1 MIIENV
7 SMGPN
12 YRKVTLRKPGHGAM
26 GFKPGA
32 CAKVNGRWLALADAT
47 EEDLTF
53 IVKSDSFLLTEPIT
67 SVEAPLGNGF
77 SCVESKGL
85 VTCLVGGTGLAAVL
99 SLVRER
105 SAARRP
111 VALRLLCRGAEYPDV
126 VAAFPFL
133 RGVDF
138 GCWDTSFLGRPP
150 LERVVDPATSHVA
163 FAGPKELLEG
173 FRSMS
178 PQVPVD
184 LNY

>member
-1 MIIENV
+1 MIIDNV
-7 SMGPN
+7 PMGPN
-12 YRKVTLRKPGHGAM
+12 YRKVTLRNPGQTVND
-26 GFKPGA
+26 FKPGS
-32 CAKVNGRWLALADAT
+32 CAKVNGRWLAIAAVKD
-47 EEDLTF
+47 DVLTF
-53 IVKSDSFLLTEPIT
+53 LVGRDSFLLAEPIA
-67 SVEAPLGNGF
+67 SIEAPVGQGF

-85 VTCLVGGTGLAAVL
+85 VTCLAGGTGLAAVI

-150 LERVVDPATSHVA
+150 LERVVDQVTSRVA

>member
-1 MIIENV
+1 MIIDNMP
-7 SMGPN
+7 MGPN
-12 YRKVTLRKPGHGAM
+12 YRKVTLRNPGQTVNDFKHGS
-26 GFKPGA
+26 
-32 CAKVNGRWLALADAT
+32 CAKVNGRWLALAAAT
-47 EEDLTF
+47 EEDMTF
-53 IVKSDSFLLTEPIT
+53 LVKSDSFLLTEPIT
-67 SVEAPLGNGF
+67 SVEAPIGAGF

-85 VTCLVGGTGLAAVL
+85 VTCLAGGTGLAAVI

-150 LERVVDPATSHVA
+150 LERVVDQVTSRVA